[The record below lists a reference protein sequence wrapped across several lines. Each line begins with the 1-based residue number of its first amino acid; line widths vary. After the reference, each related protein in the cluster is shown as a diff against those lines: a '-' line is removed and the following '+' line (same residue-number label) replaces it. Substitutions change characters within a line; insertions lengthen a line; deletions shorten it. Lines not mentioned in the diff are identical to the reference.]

1 MDGQICWSKQ
11 WLRFKSGTKIKRMLR
26 WLKMT
31 FINLFYSRM
40 TTLAHWT
47 YLLWIHSNYN
57 THCLYHFENPAI
69 VAIKSDIFTFIH
81 VKSIKVTS
89 GFNLRRIK
97 KSARGHWHA
106 KKSKTN
112 LKTLVSPLLI
122 RPQGSQG
129 CQKMRQDPLNMQQEV
144 WCAKIAPERHKLR
157 KTIKIGKKCQKTPVF
172 LDFFEYSSIWGQY

>member
-1 MDGQICWSKQ
+1 MWDL
-11 WLRFKSGTKIKRMLR
+11 LRARKIENLVDFTRD
-26 WLKMT
+26 LK
-31 FINLFYSRM
+31 
-40 TTLAHWT
+40 AHWT

-57 THCLYHFENPAI
+57 THSLYHFENPAI
-69 VAIKSDIFTFIH
+69 VAIKSDIVTFIH

-144 WCAKIAPERHKLR
+144 WRAKIAPNLKNIQKCLR
-157 KTIKIGKKCQKTPVF
+157 KQG
-172 LDFFEYSSIWGQY
+172 FFDIFSSILMVFEVCVF

>member
-1 MDGQICWSKQ
+1 MPDK
-11 WLRFKSGTKIKRMLR
+11 KIDIIIFEADQLTISNYFSLLVCVEIKIQ
-26 WLKMT
+26 T
-31 FINLFYSRM
+31 FGIIS
-40 TTLAHWT
+40 HWT

-144 WCAKIAPERHKLR
+144 WCAKIAPNLKNIQKSLR
-157 KTIKIGKKCQKTPVF
+157 KQGFFDIFSSI
-172 LDFFEYSSIWGQY
+172 LMFFEVCVF

>member
-1 MDGQICWSKQ
+1 MFQNLPTIWAITMKSLAMPK
-11 WLRFKSGTKIKRMLR
+11 LRQVSESILAAM
-26 WLKMT
+26 
-31 FINLFYSRM
+31 NLMNRRQFAS
-40 TTLAHWT
+40 HWT

-144 WCAKIAPERHKLR
+144 WRAKIAPNLKNIQKCLR
-157 KTIKIGKKCQKTPVF
+157 KQG
-172 LDFFEYSSIWGQY
+172 FFDIFSSILMVFEVCVF